1 MTPHVPYQ
9 VPPQVPPNADLLRIA
24 QGTQG
29 PPAPTSDSSTETA
42 ASKRQQSSPTS
53 TRGHALAKMASS
65 MEKLAEAVTSSLSA
79 DAVPNELDGVRSEIS
94 VVKRD
99 VLELK
104 KTMGK
109 VITLLETLCANH
121 TADVEK

>member
-1 MTPHVPYQ
+1 
-9 VPPQVPPNADLLRIA
+9 
-24 QGTQG
+24 
-29 PPAPTSDSSTETA
+29 
-42 ASKRQQSSPTS
+42 
-53 TRGHALAKMASS
+53 MASS